1 MKELNFAILAIGD
14 PGESGTRSLNSV
26 LSLKPNK
33 ICMMVDQHGE
43 AWLKNSV
50 ETYYKKKVCLHY
62 IDKKVSTQ
70 LGIGLSTSHFHKYGE
85 KHFMLLT
92 ALKWQIISESIK
104 ETKNS
109 HFVVFTDLDVLWF
122 KKPNTSKLDKS
133 RVWLQNDSKPN
144 SKNMH
149 YCTGI
154 MFWPRSNESIKY
166 CKKLYKYQNKVNLSK
181 NYIHDEQAFNK
192 FIKSPGNKLRV
203 EPLEV
208 DSYLIGHRARKLLV
222 KETDT
227 LKKATAFHA
236 NYFKGAS
243 TKNLVIK
250 SIESKTNSGIFWIYG
265 LVRIYMGMF
274 GTKIKF
280 LNSHTLRNSRIIDKF

>member
-33 ICMMVDQHGE
+33 ICMKVDQYGE

-50 ETYYKKKVCLHY
+50 KTYYKKKVCLHY
-62 IDKKVSTQ
+62 IDKKVSRQ

-122 KKPNTSKLDKS
+122 KKPDTSKLDKS
-133 RVWLQNDSKPN
+133 KVWLQNDSKPN

-154 MFWPRSNESIKY
+154 MFWPRSDESIKY
-166 CKKLYKYQNKVNLSK
+166 CKKLYDYQNKVNLSN

-192 FIKSPGNKLRV
+192 FIKSPGNKLGV

-227 LKKATAFHA
+227 LKKAIAYHA

-243 TKNLVIK
+243 MKNLVIK
-250 SIESKTNSGIFWIYG
+250 SIESKTKSGNFWIYG
-265 LVRIYMGMF
+265 LVRIYMEMF
-274 GTKIKF
+274 VNKIKF
-280 LNSHTLRNSRIIDKF
+280 LNSHTLRNFRIIGKF